1 MNRKCAVRGALKWWR
16 YGFRGS
22 SLSAF
27 VPTELKSYNKLIS
40 IQSWNRR
47 DFGEVSSC
55 IQGIRVQENLLVL

>member
-1 MNRKCAVRGALKWWR
+1 MVALR
-16 YGFRGS
+16 LQGS
-22 SLSAF
+22 SLSAL